1 MAGHPQTTPRGLWA
15 GDMQYGSFTV
25 DSNSSGITIDGKI
38 KLNGQKHIGAN
49 STAFVLDT
57 VAALPSTRVVGG
69 LVIVSNS
76 TGKALAF
83 HQTGTTWQYA
93 NVTSVQPS

>member
-15 GDMQYGSFTV
+15 GDMQIGTFTL
-25 DSNSSGITIDGKI
+25 DSNSSGVTVGGKI
-38 KLNGQKHIGAN
+38 KLNSQKHISAN
-49 STAFVLDT
+49 STAFVLET
-57 VAALPSTRVVGG
+57 IAALPTTRVVGG
-69 LVIVSNS
+69 LAIVSNS

-93 NVTSVQPS
+93 DVTSVQPS